1 MPRPPCG
8 RCLVIPLVLLALGL
22 PAVQVAP
29 PAQSHAAL
37 STATVPVAFL
47 RGEQLVRARRAG
59 RRPGDAVRALI
70 AGPTAAEMS
79 QGYTTSVR
87 SHARVRRL
95 TIEQG
100 IATLDF
106 DRAFASGRTDG
117 ALIAAVSEFVRTLS
131 WFPRV
136 HAVRFLIKGRPIER
150 TVEGVPLDQPV
161 SRRLLAT
168 PNVPV
173 PQPPPLRLPAPNPKV
188 KAAQQRLIALRY
200 LRPGD
205 DDGRLGPTTSEGL
218 LAFQKY
224 EGLNRTGALDGPTR
238 RQLSRASAPTPRT
251 HGPAGKRAEVL
262 LDRQVALLIKNNR
275 VVRAIAVSTGKPSTP
290 TPPGSYHI
298 YAKIPR
304 WWSVPFREW
313 LPLALPFVG
322 GIAFHEFPVVPS
334 FPASHGCVRQ
344 PFAVAHWTYNFA
356 VIGMPV
362 RVLSRS

>member
-1 MPRPPCG
+1 
-8 RCLVIPLVLLALGL
+8 VIPLLLAMLGL
-22 PAVQVAP
+22 PAAP
-29 PAQSHAAL
+29 IASAAQSQAPAT
-37 STATVPVAFL
+37 SPPATVPVAFL
-47 RGEQLVRARRAG
+47 RGEQLARVP
-59 RRPGDAVRALI
+59 RPGRHAGAAVRALI
-70 AGPTAAEMS
+70 AGPTAAEAS
-79 QGYTTSVR
+79 HGYTTSLRLHV
-87 SHARVRRL
+87 RVRRL
-95 TIEQG
+95 TIRDG
-100 IATLDF
+100 IATIDF
-106 DRAFASGRTDG
+106 DRAFASRRTDA
-117 ALIAAVSEFVRTLS
+117 ALIAAVSQTVRTLS
-131 WFPRV
+131 WFAQV
-136 HAVRFLIKGRPIER
+136 KAVRFLVHGSPIQR
-150 TVEGVPLDQPV
+150 TVKGIPLDQPV
-161 SRRLLAT
+161 SRHLLAT